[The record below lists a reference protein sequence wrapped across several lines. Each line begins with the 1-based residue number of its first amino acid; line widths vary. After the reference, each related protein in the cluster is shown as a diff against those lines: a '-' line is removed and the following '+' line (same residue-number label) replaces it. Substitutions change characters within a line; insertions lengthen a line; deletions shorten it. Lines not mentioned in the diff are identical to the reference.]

1 MKTLNTTKIIAA
13 ALLFTGLSAATTS
26 AMADEYVS
34 AQNKEAYAVAA
45 GKYDDQALLLPA
57 NAAPT
62 ILERHQANSPSGHAR
77 SASPAATIPGPFAD
91 PDPHSGPAH
100 GG

>member
-45 GKYDDQALLLPA
+45 GKYDDQALLPA

-62 ILERHQANSPSGHAR
+62 ILERHQANSPSGHTR

-91 PDPHSGPAH
+91 SDPHSGPAH